1 MPRVPVL
8 RELALAWLL
17 AAGVSGCVD
26 RDSSFAG
33 HDNYTY
39 VYDSDFYAPFNF
51 DPSYGLGFSYY
62 QAGGYRFRDR
72 PYGKPYGY
80 AVPHR

>member
-1 MPRVPVL
+1 MPSLTP
-8 RELALAWLL
+8 LALAGLL
-17 AAGVSGCVD
+17 AAGLSGCVAND
-26 RDSSFAG
+26 RGYVGYDSYGYA
-33 HDNYTY
+33 
-39 VYDSDFYAPFNF
+39 YDSDFYAPFNY

-80 AVPHR
+80 GVPRR